1 MWRREANDSPL
12 QSRIWVFFNVKNV
25 VVVVGKLSGGDIRK
39 ERGREEQ
46 VIGQVKQSPA
56 CTLTDEKWI
65 SFFLTAVGTRK
76 PTRMHADCPQGGRW
90 KSPTGK
96 KRKRTPTYTDSQTKK
111 KKSAGISCNCISAQ
125 NDARGLAKLPG
136 ALTSNDT
143 RLPWQHSWDYNKF
156 GAMRAMTK
164 LTSELPIVD
173 DVFGMPF
180 KLLMMQVIS

>member
-1 MWRREANDSPL
+1 MWRANDSPL

-25 VVVVGKLSGGDIRK
+25 VVVVVGKLSGGYIRK

-76 PTRMHADCPQGGRW
+76 PTRTHADCPQGGRW

-96 KRKRTPTYTDSQTKK
+96 KRKRTPTYTDSQKEKKK
-111 KKSAGISCNCISAQ
+111 KKSAGRISVAGISCNCISAQ
-125 NDARGLAKLPG
+125 NDARGLAPSCQVHWLPTIPDSPDN
-136 ALTSNDT
+136 TSRITTN
-143 RLPWQHSWDYNKF
+143 LGLWGGPNWHLNLQ
-156 GAMRAMTK
+156 
-164 LTSELPIVD
+164 
-173 DVFGMPF
+173 
-180 KLLMMQVIS
+180 